1 MGPSRRPGKVLLT
14 SWGSPSAHGVRV
26 PRQEQ
31 LCTQGGCSGCC
42 QRACPLPERVTS
54 PGDMSW
60 GSRGRLLRPEALTP
74 GRAPPNLDRWG
85 PRWPWTKLC
94 VCQAPNR
101 HRESATPQSRG
112 VHTQGS
118 RRPGPSPS
126 DVPGP
131 LGISKDEDS
140 VPFERGRE
148 WPPPGGVQ
156 AQLLPR
162 GGCLLDKVAGATGK
176 KRVTMSKPQTQCTD
190 SIAAWGL

>member
-1 MGPSRRPGKVLLT
+1 MGC
-14 SWGSPSAHGVRV
+14 GSPDRSSCARREGAEAAASRHVPYLIGSPLQVTCPGGAGASAQARGAHT
-26 PRQEQ
+26 RQ
-31 LCTQGGCSGCC
+31 S
-42 QRACPLPERVTS
+42 TS
-54 PGDMSW
+54 QPGQV
-60 GSRGRLLRPEALTP
+60 GTKVALDKT
-74 GRAPPNLDRWG
+74 
-85 PRWPWTKLC
+85 LC

-118 RRPGPSPS
+118 RRPCPSPS

-176 KRVTMSKPQTQCTD
+176 KRVTTSKPQTQHTD